1 MAKKNTAATKK
12 TAATSKAT
20 APKEVKMTPFQLALK
35 SYLDEYASKDD
46 LFAAKYAN
54 KDKTIAKC
62 SAYIIG
68 EAKKQKDSGNVV
80 VLSDEVVY
88 GMAVHY
94 YEEDD
99 VSLSSEKANVEN
111 ASCEVATTGTVE
123 EISKKVEI
131 SLF

>member
-1 MAKKNTAATKK
+1 MAKKNTSATKK
-12 TAATSKAT
+12 TAKTSKAT

-54 KDKTIAKC
+54 KNKTITKW

-68 EAKKQKDSGNVV
+68 EAKKQKDSGNVA

>member
-1 MAKKNTAATKK
+1 MAKKNTSATKK

-54 KDKTIAKC
+54 KNKTIAKC

-68 EAKKQKDSGNVV
+68 EAKKQKGSGNVV